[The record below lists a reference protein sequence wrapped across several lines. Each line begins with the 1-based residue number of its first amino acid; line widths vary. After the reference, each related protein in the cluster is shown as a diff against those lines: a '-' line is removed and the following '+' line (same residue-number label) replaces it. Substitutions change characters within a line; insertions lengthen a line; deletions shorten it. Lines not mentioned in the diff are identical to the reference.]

1 MVVSDRSKGV
11 NRGLRTQGGDR
22 ERLGACPL
30 GEMRASACSRSAAPG
45 PPPRPPDPACEGV
58 GEGVG
63 ESVDRKPPRRAIPGR
78 LGPHDKWQ
86 GPLSTCPPLAPP
98 LALELAGAAA
108 TSHRG
113 PSNRRRRR
121 LSISSGLQTCPTE
134 PIDRPL
140 RCEVRTPGIGRP
152 SPPGETLVA
161 ARTYSYSLL
170 QSSPQRG
177 RPAATATREEGAKEG
192 RRRRECALGQQ
203 PERQPTKPRA
213 RSV

>member
-1 MVVSDRSKGV
+1 
-11 NRGLRTQGGDR
+11 
-22 ERLGACPL
+22 
-30 GEMRASACSRSAAPG
+30 MRASACSRSAAPG

-161 ARTYSYSLL
+161 ARTYI
-170 QSSPQRG
+170 
-177 RPAATATREEGAKEG
+177 ATPCFNQAPNGGGQQQQQPEKKARKKAGGGASA
-192 RRRRECALGQQ
+192 RSRRECAWTAA
-203 PERQPTKPRA
+203 ERQPTKPRA

>member
-161 ARTYSYSLL
+161 TRTYIATPCFN
-170 QSSPQRG
+170 QAIKPPTGAASSNSNQ
-177 RPAATATREEGAKEG
+177 
-192 RRRRECALGQQ
+192 RRRRERRPAAA
-203 PERQPTKPRA
+203 RVNSA
-213 RSV
+213 RSSVFLG